1 MDRRNPFEDVEE
13 LVERVDKELGKLGA
27 GFDLPGRRRVPVDV
41 VEERDAVTVV
51 ADLPGYDEESITVE
65 LDDDVLRIAA
75 SPAADAHPN
84 AGVETSEAEPGGG
97 ETGSEADEAN
107 SEGGSSTVDAGGDAP
122 SSDRAGSESGSEA
135 TYRIRERH
143 RGGVSRRVP
152 VGSTVDATGA
162 TAAYDAGVLR
172 VTLPK
177 QAATDTHRI
186 DVE

>member
-13 LVERVDKELGKLGA
+13 LVERVDREFGKLGA

-65 LDDDVLRIAA
+65 FDDDVLRIAA
-75 SPAADAHPN
+75 SPAADA
-84 AGVETSEAEPGGG
+84 GVETSEEVP
-97 ETGSEADEAN
+97 EDLESRSEDNEGK
-107 SEGGSSTVDAGGDAP
+107 SEGGPSTADVGDDDDAP

-135 TYRIRERH
+135 TYRIRERR

-152 VGSTVDATGA
+152 VGSAVDATGA

-177 QAATDTHRI
+177 RAAADTHQI
-186 DVE
+186 DFE